1 LIWKNSLSGKKSVDF
16 FYSTGGNFKFENMN
30 TNSIKKLYFKD
41 TSFASLMRHRIY
53 NILLYA
59 SKYDAF
65 MLEEDGR
72 VDEQIFNEYVSL
84 NLRYP
89 PRFTLVASEE
99 EANQALKERTYE
111 LIISMPSGDSINP
124 FRWAKEVKI
133 NHPDIPIVI
142 LTPFSRMVSQRIAN
156 EDLSAIDY
164 VFSWLG
170 NSDLL
175 LAIVKLVEDRMN
187 VEEDVDSVGV
197 QVILFVEDS
206 IRLYSSILPH
216 LYKYVFVQ
224 SRSFM
229 TEALNDHE
237 QMLRMRGRPK
247 IMLARNYEEAMK
259 IYSRYKNN
267 MLGVITD
274 VSFMQ
279 NGVKNPRAGIEL
291 CRQIRKEDTYIPLIV
306 QSTSEDNHPLADS
319 VNAAFVS
326 KNSKTQLLE
335 LRQIITNNFGFGDFE
350 FVNPVTGEVESR
362 IENLRGLQDIIF
374 KISEDTLF
382 YHVSQNNI
390 SRWLY
395 SRAMFPLAE
404 FLKNIHVDTKEET
417 DMNRVRQIIFDAIVT
432 YRKIKNRG
440 IVAVFQRNRFDQYS
454 NFARIGDGSMGGKG
468 RGLAFLDSMIKS
480 NDSLEEFRDTQ
491 ICIPRT
497 VVLCTDNFTEF
508 MEMNKLYPIA
518 LSDADDEVILQHFL
532 KASLPRRIIADLY
545 AFLGAISSPL
555 AVRSSSLLEDS
566 HYQPFAGIYS
576 TYMVPYDGSSKTN
589 MLQMITE
596 AVKAVYASV
605 FYRSSKAY
613 MTATK
618 NVIDEEK
625 MAIVL
630 QETCGS
636 YYGERFY
643 PSFSGVARSLNFYP
657 LGSEKPEEGIVNIA
671 MGLGKYIVDGGVSLR
686 FSPYYPNN
694 ILQTSTMDMAL
705 RETQTYFNALDAR
718 EKHFVPQV
726 DDGFNLLKVRVQDA
740 DKDGTLKFM
749 ASTFNP
755 RDQVIYDSVFE
766 EGRRVIT
773 FANILQHNVFPL
785 AEILREVLRIAH
797 TEMGRPIEIE
807 FAVNLD
813 YSPKPTHTF
822 YLLQIRPIVDSKEM
836 INEDIGA
843 IQEENTIISCENAMG
858 HGITNDIYDIV
869 YVKPEAFNASK
880 NQLIMYEIEKLNKK
894 LSQEDRHYVLVGP
907 GRWGSSDVWLG
918 IPVKWPHISNAR
930 VIVESGLSNYRIDP
944 SQGTHF
950 FQNLTS
956 FGVSYFTINPFQKD
970 GAYDIDFLNAQPAEF
985 ESDYIRHIRFEKPI
999 VVKVDGRK
1007 NKGVIMKPQ
1016 TEKVS

>member
-1 LIWKNSLSGKKSVDF
+1 
-16 FYSTGGNFKFENMN
+16 MN
-30 TNSIKKLYFKD
+30 TNTIKKLYFKD

-65 MLEEDGR
+65 ALEEDGR
-72 VDEQIFNEYVSL
+72 VDEQIFNEYTSL

-89 PRFTLVASEE
+89 PRFTLVGSED
-99 EANQALKERTYE
+99 EADKALKERNYE

-124 FRWAKEVKI
+124 FEWAKTVKKTY
-133 NHPDIPIVI
+133 NDIPIVV
-142 LTPFSRMVSQRIAN
+142 LTPFSKMVSERIAK

-175 LAIVKLVEDRMN
+175 LAIVKLIEDRMN
-187 VEEDVDSVGV
+187 VKEDVESVGV

-206 IRLYSSILPH
+206 VRFYSSLLPH
-216 LYKYVFVQ
+216 LYKYVFIQ

-229 TEALNDHE
+229 TEALNEHE

-247 IMLARNYEEAMK
+247 ILMARTYEEALG
-259 IYSRYKNN
+259 IYNKYKKN

-274 VSFMQ
+274 VSFLK
-279 NGVKNPRAGIEL
+279 NGIKSTTAGIDL
-291 CRQIRKEDTYIPLIV
+291 CREIRKQDAHIPLII
-306 QSTSEDNHPLADS
+306 QSTEDNNHPLADS
-319 VNAAFVS
+319 VDAAFVH
-326 KNSKTQLLE
+326 KLSKTPMLE
-335 LRQIITNNFGFGDFE
+335 LRDLITNNFGFGDFV
-350 FVNPVTGEVESR
+350 FVNPETGEEEHRV
-362 IENLRGLQDIIF
+362 ENLRGLQDVIF
-374 KISEDTLF
+374 NVSDDTLYF
-382 YHVSQNNI
+382 HTSRNNI

-404 FLKNIHVDTKEET
+404 FLENINVGARDST
-417 DMNRVRQIIFDAIVT
+417 DMLKVRQVIFDAIVN

-440 IVAVFQRNRFDQYS
+440 VVAEFRRDRFDQYS
-454 NFARIGDGSMGGKG
+454 NFARIGEGSLGGKG
-468 RGLAFLDSMIKS
+468 RGLAFIDSMIKS
-480 NDSLEEFRDTQ
+480 NSILDDFPNTEIL
-491 ICIPRT
+491 IPRT
-497 VVLCTDNFTEF
+497 VVLCTDVFSEF
-508 MEMNKLYPIA
+508 MEKNDLYPSA
-518 LSDADDEVILQHFL
+518 LSDADDEVILQNFL
-532 KASLPRRIIADLY
+532 KARLPQKVVADLY
-545 AFLGAISSPL
+545 AFIGAISSPV

-576 TYMVPYDGSSKTN
+576 TYMIPHDEKSKTN
-589 MLQMITE
+589 MLMMITE

-605 FYRSSKAY
+605 FYKDSKSY
-613 MTATK
+613 MKATK

-630 QETCGS
+630 QETCGR

-657 LGSEKPEEGIVNIA
+657 LGAEKAEEGIANVA
-671 MGLGKYIVDGGVSLR
+671 MGLGKYIVDGGMTLR
-686 FSPYYPNN
+686 FSPYHPNSV
-694 ILQTSTMDMAL
+694 LQTSTLDLAL
-705 RETQTYFNALDAR
+705 RETQTYFYALDGR
-718 EKHFVPQV
+718 NTNFVPQV
-726 DDGFNLLKVRVQDA
+726 NDSFNLMKVRVQDA
-740 DKDGTLKFM
+740 EKDGTLKFI

-755 RDQVIYDSVFE
+755 QDQRIYDNVFE
-766 EGRRVIT
+766 TGRKVIT

-785 AEILREVLRIAH
+785 AEILQEVLRISHA
-797 TEMGRPIEIE
+797 EMGRPIEIE
-807 FAVNLD
+807 FAANID
-813 YSPKPTHTF
+813 YSDKPSHKF

-843 IQEENTIISCENAMG
+843 IPDENTIISCDSALG
-858 HGITNDIYDIV
+858 HGITNDIFDII
-869 YVKPEAFNASK
+869 YVKPDAFNASK
-880 NQLIMYEIEKLNKK
+880 NQLIMYDIEKANKK
-894 LSQEDRHYVLVGP
+894 MQEEDKHYVLVGP
-907 GRWGSSDVWLG
+907 GRWGSSDSWLG
-918 IPVKWPHISNAR
+918 IPVKWSHICNAR

-970 GAYDIDFLNAQPAEF
+970 GSYDLEFLNAQPAVY
-985 ESDYIRHIRFEKPI
+985 ESDYLRHVRFEKPI

-1007 NKGVIMKPQ
+1007 NKGVVMKP
-1016 TEKVS
+1016 ENNL